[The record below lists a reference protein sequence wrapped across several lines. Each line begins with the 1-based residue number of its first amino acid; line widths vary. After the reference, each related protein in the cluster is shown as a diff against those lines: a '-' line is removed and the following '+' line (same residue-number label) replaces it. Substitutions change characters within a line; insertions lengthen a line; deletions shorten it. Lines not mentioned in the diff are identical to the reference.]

1 MNDSTATNR
10 APQCSEC
17 GCNSQGNLPRRLWAV
32 GIALLLTMA
41 LGELISAHETPNTS
55 AAISS
60 KARLPEKGK

>member
-1 MNDSTATNR
+1 
-10 APQCSEC
+10 
-17 GCNSQGNLPRRLWAV
+17 
-32 GIALLLTMA
+32 MA